1 MPFQSSV
8 IRINLIHKTERIDAS
23 HTLGLRLRSDLTAI
37 AQRDGVKLK
46 IVELPAELSRFLRQP
61 VKTQFSFN
69 GELCHGIAST
79 TC

>member
-46 IVELPAELSRFLRQP
+46 IVELPAAPRHLCGTRDFAGPSPRDSAMRRS
-61 VKTQFSFN
+61 SFF
-69 GELCHGIAST
+69 H
-79 TC
+79 